1 MDASALTNL
10 VYGIVAGVPVPYP
23 LPNPDACNGCNLNC
37 PVKKDQEYT
46 YINTLPVKQ
55 DYPDVSA
62 VLKFQPCLKSYAD
75 LQYIITLSI
84 ECPYSKRVHAVL
96 LSLKD
101 QGW

>member
-62 VLKFQPCLKSYAD
+62 VPKFEPW
-75 LQYIITLSI
+75 
-84 ECPYSKRVHAVL
+84 V
-96 LSLKD
+96 
-101 QGW
+101 